1 MSRNFFS
8 DLLNLDSI
16 VYWVKGTFLG
26 GTWERLQNSK
36 HGGSAIDP
44 SKGRPARPGQG
55 PPRPG
60 QPPQAGMPPRP
71 GQAPARPGQP
81 QAGAPQRPG
90 QAPARPGQPPQSQV
104 QPQRPGVAPTLPNI
118 PGMPPMPNAS
128 QVPGMQQVNQA
139 LGNLPPT
146 RSSQEAQLMKTRA
159 GNFFQEN
166 LSRSFDRIYT
176 TIRTFLERGR

>member
-8 DLLNLDSI
+8 DLLNLDSL
-16 VYWVKGTFLG
+16 VYWVKGTFFG

-44 SKGRPARPGQG
+44 SKGRPPARPGQ
-55 PPRPG
+55 PPARPG
-60 QPPQAGMPPRP
+60 QPPQAGTPQRP
-71 GQAPARPGQP
+71 GQPP

-90 QAPARPGQPPQSQV
+90 QPPARPGQPVAQTP
-104 QPQRPGVAPTLPNI
+104 PQRPGVAPTLPNI
-118 PGMPPMPNAS
+118 PGMPPLPNAP
-128 QVPGMQQVNQA
+128 QVPGMQQANQA
-139 LGNLPPT
+139 LGNLPQT

-176 TIRTFLERGR
+176 TIRTFLERGH

>member
-8 DLLNLDSI
+8 DLLNLDSF
-16 VYWVKGTFLG
+16 VYWVKGTFFG

-44 SKGRPARPGQG
+44 SKGRPARPGQA

-60 QPPQAGMPPRP
+60 QPPQAGV
-71 GQAPARPGQP
+71 PA
-81 QAGAPQRPG
+81 RPG
-90 QAPARPGQPPQSQV
+90 QAPARPGQPPQAP
-104 QPQRPGVAPTLPNI
+104 PQRPGVAPILPNI
-118 PGMPPMPNAS
+118 PGMPPI
-128 QVPGMQQVNQA
+128 PGVQQANQA

-159 GNFFQEN
+159 SNFFQEN

>member
-8 DLLNLDSI
+8 DLLNLDSF
-16 VYWVKGTFLG
+16 VYWVKGTFFG

-44 SKGRPARPGQG
+44 SKGRPARPGQA

-60 QPPQAGMPPRP
+60 QPPQAGV
-71 GQAPARPGQP
+71 PA
-81 QAGAPQRPG
+81 RPG
-90 QAPARPGQPPQSQV
+90 QAPARPGQPPQAGAPARPGQAPARLG
-104 QPQRPGVAPTLPNI
+104 QPPQAPPQRPGVAPILPNI
-118 PGMPPMPNAS
+118 PGMPPMPG
-128 QVPGMQQVNQA
+128 VQQANQA

-159 GNFFQEN
+159 SNFFQEN